1 MVGLLTRKQR
11 YFVAAMVILALISVV
26 IFTMEV
32 TGGGEPAI
40 DRWANQFVADIEGT
54 SIEAIFRWVT
64 ELGSSIALYTIAIIF
79 GLVLWLYFK
88 DLIAGIMLVLGV
100 AVGYGAN
107 FLIKHL
113 VERERPR
120 ILESVDGTGL
130 SYPSGHAMVSMVTY
144 GLLIYYLIGKMNN
157 MKAAIWMIASGAVL
171 ILLIGFSRYILRVH
185 YLTDVVAGF
194 SFGILVVVIWL
205 SFYHWVKKRK
215 QSSPS

>member
-1 MVGLLTRKQR
+1 MTRKQR
-11 YFVAAMVILALISVV
+11 YFVAAMVTLALLSVV
-26 IFTMEV
+26 IFTIEV
-32 TGGGEPAI
+32 TGDGKPAI

-54 SIEAIFRWVT
+54 GIETIFRWVT

-88 DLIAGIMLVLGV
+88 DIIAGFMLVLGV
-100 AVGYGAN
+100 AIGYGAN

-144 GLLIYYLIGKMNN
+144 GLLIYFLIGKMKN
-157 MKAAIWMIASGAVL
+157 MKAAIWLVALGVVL

-185 YLTDVVAGF
+185 YLTDVAAGF

-205 SFYHWVKKRK
+205 SFYHWLKKHK
-215 QSSPS
+215 ASSPS